1 MTRNEAIREQLKDQ
15 TWRLEMKP
23 EKLAKMPKK
32 PRKRKSKKN

>member
-1 MTRNEAIREQLKDQ
+1 MTKKQAIREQLKDQ

-32 PRKRKSKKN
+32 KSKNKKGG